1 MTLKEEML
9 KDLKA
14 TIRRQKIQLQA
25 QRVVIVALCIELV
38 LLLTYG
44 R

>member
-9 KDLKA
+9 KDLKT
-14 TIRRQKIQLQA
+14 TIQRQRVQLQA
-25 QRVVIVALCIELV
+25 QRIVIVALCIELV
-38 LLLTYG
+38 LLLAYG